1 MALSPS
7 QRRYLRSLAHDLHP
21 VILLGA
27 KGATDAV
34 VKELDQTLSHH
45 ELVKVKLSGGDK
57 EEHIDAIIE
66 RAKALLGPA
75 DYRTV
80 FDLGLDLVLA
90 DIRQDLEEFGVV
102 YDQWYSE
109 RSLAQSGAVQR
120 YEF

>member
-34 VKELDQTLSHH
+34 LKELDLALSHH

-57 EEHIDAIIE
+57 DERQEQINFLANGTKSENVQEIGHIVVLFRRNEDE
-66 RAKALLGPA
+66 PKLALP
-75 DYRTV
+75 R
-80 FDLGLDLVLA
+80 
-90 DIRQDLEEFGVV
+90 
-102 YDQWYSE
+102 
-109 RSLAQSGAVQR
+109 
-120 YEF
+120 